1 MVRAAT
7 KDVRDTTMIRV
18 APRRDQATATAE
30 TRTGTGTGTGTAT
43 ETVIAT
49 RDGAA
54 AHHAETGTTGPGTE
68 TGTEMPGRQG
78 ARRRQTDPRLRQPLR
93 RQTARR

>member
-1 MVRAAT
+1 
-7 KDVRDTTMIRV
+7 MIRA

-30 TRTGTGTGTGTAT
+30 TQTGTGTGTGTAT
-43 ETVIAT
+43 EIETAT
-49 RDGAA
+49 RGDAA
-54 AHHAETGTTGPGTE
+54 APHAEIGTTGPGKG

-78 ARRRQTDPRLRQPLR
+78 ARRRQTDPRLRPLLR